1 MLDKVFYEDDDLVF
15 IEEGREEAEEGE
27 GGEDGHGVGG
37 EGVCPRQCCV
47 HFQTTIFQ
55 GVEYSRR
62 NAQLG
67 DLLDEVYTMQRS
79 ERFSHIPDMI
89 TQDFRSNMRS
99 NTGAAFQGNKH
110 LLVLGL
116 VEDVGKAALAA
127 VLMGK
132 THQNSS
138 RN

>member
-1 MLDKVFYEDDDLVF
+1 MPASVLCAFSDHNL
-15 IEEGREEAEEGE
+15 
-27 GGEDGHGVGG
+27 
-37 EGVCPRQCCV
+37 PR
-47 HFQTTIFQ
+47 
-55 GVEYSRR
+55 GVEYSKQ

-79 ERFSHIPDMI
+79 ERFCHIPDMI
-89 TQDFRSNMRS
+89 TQDFRRKMRS
-99 NTGAAFQGNKH
+99 STGAAFQGNKH

-132 THQNSS
+132 TNQNSS